1 MCSLKDYNE
10 YRQSLHRVHADHVR
24 AKLNAE
30 DEKEMLQKRLD
41 MSDAVFKRIENKN
54 KKFAETYGDV
64 NQGGKKCLK
73 VYPVKYENLVRN
85 LKGKKLERECQQRKK
100 FMNDIKKYNERLLLI
115 SQMNHLRKNELLER
129 GLYRKMEMIKKQI
142 YVIEKQR
149 ERESKFSKKIC
160 TRFEGY
166 EKRRKVYDRPAPETV
181 VIKCPHLE

>member
-10 YRQSLHRVHADHVR
+10 YRQSLHRVHAEHVR
-24 AKLNAE
+24 ARLNAE
-30 DEKEMLQKRLD
+30 DAKGLLKKRLN
-41 MSDAVFKRIENKN
+41 MSDAVYKKIEDKN
-54 KKFAETYGDV
+54 KKFAETYGNV
-64 NQGGKKCLK
+64 PQTNRCLK
-73 VYPVKYENLVRN
+73 IYPVKYENLVKN

-100 FMNDIKKYNERLLLI
+100 FIKDIKKYNERLLKI

-129 GLYRKMEMIKKQI
+129 GLYRQMEMIKKQI

-149 ERESKFSKKIC
+149 ERESKINKKIC

-166 EKRRKVYDRPAPETV
+166 EKRKKVYDRPALVTT